1 MMVTVV
7 LLSVV
12 ALHYIA
18 VEVLLC
24 TEAQQVLAVTVN
36 RKIFLNRLI
45 LILIC
50 LDCHRHLGKVMYY
63 LSVVY
68 VVISN

>member
-1 MMVTVV
+1 MMVAVV

-36 RKIFLNRLI
+36 RKIFLNRFI
-45 LILIC
+45 LILMW
-50 LDCHRHLGKVMYY
+50 LDCHGHLGKVMYY
-63 LSVVY
+63 LSVV
-68 VVISN
+68 

>member
-1 MMVTVV
+1 MVAVV

-18 VEVLLC
+18 VVVLLY

-36 RKIFLNRLI
+36 RKTFLNSLI
-45 LILIC
+45 LILIW
-50 LDCHRHLGKVMYY
+50 LDCHGHLSNVMYC
-63 LSVVY
+63 LSV
-68 VVISN
+68 